1 MGRYPRVVISDI
13 PQLVRESPVGRKLWV
28 RAPLSDLGVI
38 MLHHRT
44 TDPAKRAEHIT
55 NRLESEEYYNSLRM
69 SNYNFMWF
77 ETWLKIY
84 PGILQELA
92 GHNTSPQNNPP
103 AKGP

>member
-1 MGRYPRVVISDI
+1 
-13 PQLVRESPVGRKLWV
+13 
-28 RAPLSDLGVI
+28 

-44 TDPAKRAEHIT
+44 TNPAKRAEHIT

-69 SNYNFMWF
+69 GNYSFMWF

-92 GHNTSPQNNPP
+92 GHNTCPQNNPP
-103 AKGP
+103 NTETNHHEQS